1 MPRSA
6 LVSNNRILGDLGH
19 NRSPLK
25 TDLAPATR
33 RCQRLRPAPGPLARA
48 FDRHGRQRTSGQDR
62 PHHPPAEAGPCSGKY
77 LLGRR
82 QLSMKP
88 ALGIGLH
95 GINVDLRLVDEA
107 AFRASQ
113 GPMLKAGTR
122 RDSALDCHKRLASGT
137 ARKLGGARRQFG
149 RRRLQIGHGIDPGK
163 VTIGDYITGSR
174 CWGSRAPALGRL
186 LRARRSGYRIRY
198 GALQITWPCQC
209 RRILSRPP
217 LL

>member
-19 NRSPLK
+19 NRIASE

-33 RCQRLRPAPGPLARA
+33 RCQRLRPAPGPLAGA
-48 FDRHGRQRTSGQDR
+48 FDRHGRQHTSGQDR

-149 RRRLQIGHGIDPGK
+149 RRRLQIGHGIGPYD
-163 VTIGDYITGSR
+163 V
-174 CWGSRAPALGRL
+174 L
-186 LRARRSGYRIRY
+186 LRDVRNVYHYLFGAVHMIWPRSRMSNRP
-198 GALQITWPCQC
+198 ITSCLGCKLISKMQF
-209 RRILSRPP
+209 SG
-217 LL
+217 

>member
-1 MPRSA
+1 
-6 LVSNNRILGDLGH
+6 
-19 NRSPLK
+19 
-25 TDLAPATR
+25 
-33 RCQRLRPAPGPLARA
+33 
-48 FDRHGRQRTSGQDR
+48 
-62 PHHPPAEAGPCSGKY
+62 
-77 LLGRR
+77 
-82 QLSMKP
+82 MKP

-122 RDSALDCHKRLASGT
+122 RDSALDCHERLASGT

-174 CWGSRAPALGRL
+174 CWGSRAPALGRHF
-186 LRARRSGYRIRY
+186 LRARRSVTGFVTARYRSLGLASAEESIATAAPIRIAAIVAPLRTASRESPKSY
-198 GALQITWPCQC
+198 SAKYPSVIAMQTAAAIVTQS
-209 RRILSRPP
+209 ILFSMLHAHAYIASDDGQLGSDVTTIHYSP
-217 LL
+217 